1 MIFAPETIEWQ
12 NRAVSLDPCA
22 IIAFDDS
29 AVGIVEKLLR
39 LDNESL
45 GTFQG
50 ASAER
55 LIFIAGRGEDL
66 PWADGAVYLGRNA
79 QTSASFLL
87 PTTVEP
93 KVSID
98 LFKLILENKFRHL
111 LPCAVLPGKII
122 PFGTAKK
129 LSRAA
134 LERWLTENK

>member
-22 IIAFDDS
+22 VIASDE
-29 AVGIVEKLLR
+29 AAIGIVEKLLR
-39 LDNESL
+39 LDDESL

-55 LIFIAGRGEDL
+55 LIFIVGRGDDL
-66 PWADGAVYLGRNA
+66 PWANGAVYLGRDA
-79 QTSASFLL
+79 RTPASFLL

-93 KVSID
+93 KASID

-111 LPCAVLPGKII
+111 LPCAILPGKII

>member
-22 IIAFDDS
+22 VIAFDEA
-29 AVGIVEKLLR
+29 AVNVAEKLLR
-39 LDNESL
+39 FDDESL
-45 GTFQG
+45 EAFQG
-50 ASAER
+50 TSAKS
-55 LIFIAGRGEDL
+55 LIFISGRGDDL
-66 PWADGAVYLGRNA
+66 PWADGVVYLGRDA
-79 QTSASFLL
+79 RASASFLL

-111 LPCAVLPGKII
+111 LPCVVLPKKII

-134 LERWLTENK
+134 LERWLTQNK